1 MNAKNEHKDMLSLM
15 HTFFRNM
22 LLFIYLFFC
31 FLSFEMHRRYL
42 SNWNQCYPML
52 LWCASDILQIHHTPS
67 VITSLFIIKSFGP
80 QQNCPCPVLATSSCS
95 ALWIWQVEFGPSI
108 CTLFTK
114 QLLWICLALWHWKT
128 SIYLAGK
135 RLDVYHDLLN
145 MDRFKA
151 DFRVTADYLI
161 ETGSMQFGTKE
172 SQWEDIPSVIL
183 NYNSKS
189 VSTCRNH
196 AMNKI
201 IPLSGLQC
209 CTMPGCLLELDFLLH
224 ILFQTPWSFVLPRIL
239 LREWWFLFSYKTS
252 CSHAGFQCA
261 SLASNLASG
270 LEVTPV
276 IYLEIIFDHSK
287 IIIFFWVFSG
297 G

>member
-1 MNAKNEHKDMLSLM
+1 MLSLM

-201 IPLSGLQC
+201 VPLSGLQC

-224 ILFQTPWSFVLPRIL
+224 ILFQTPWSFVSCELFQWSPSKDSLERMMISFLLQNQLQSCRIPMC
-239 LREWWFLFSYKTS
+239 K
-252 CSHAGFQCA
+252 
-261 SLASNLASG
+261 SG
-270 LEVTPV
+270 
-276 IYLEIIFDHSK
+276 K
-287 IIIFFWVFSG
+287 
-297 G
+297 